1 LISRENHPATKR
13 IKRTAIL
20 VRLVRSHTPVALPRA
35 GEKMTPEDTSQ
46 YRLMCYKEYAMRL
59 SAILVLATLLLVSPC
74 MANDHPFDGTWE
86 TTVSCEN
93 AAGALGYSYRFD
105 SIVKDD
111 VLHGEKGDKG
121 KPGWYQL
128 DGKIANDGTAR
139 FYADG
144 LVGASETAVG
154 HLRAGS
160 RYNYHVDA
168 TFSGD
173 SGTGKRVE
181 GRPCTLEFK
190 RKPRHND

>member
-1 LISRENHPATKR
+1 
-13 IKRTAIL
+13 
-20 VRLVRSHTPVALPRA
+20 
-35 GEKMTPEDTSQ
+35 
-46 YRLMCYKEYAMRL
+46 MRF
-59 SAILVLATLLLVSPC
+59 SVILVLATLSLASLSV
-74 MANDHPFDGTWE
+74 ADEHPFDGTWE

-111 VLHGEKGDKG
+111 VLHGDKGDKG
-121 KPGWYQL
+121 KPGWFQL
-128 DGKIANDGTAR
+128 DGKIAPGGTAR

-154 HLRAGS
+154 HVRAGT

-168 TFSGD
+168 HFSAD

-181 GRPCTLEFK
+181 GRPCTVELK
-190 RKPRHND
+190 RKSRRTAQ

>member
-1 LISRENHPATKR
+1 
-13 IKRTAIL
+13 
-20 VRLVRSHTPVALPRA
+20 
-35 GEKMTPEDTSQ
+35 
-46 YRLMCYKEYAMRL
+46 MCYKNTLMRL
-59 SAILVLATLLLVSPC
+59 AAIVVLAALLLVSPC
-74 MANDHPFDGTWE
+74 VANDHPFDGTWE

-144 LVGASETAVG
+144 LVGASEAAVG
-154 HLRAGS
+154 HLRPGT

-181 GRPCTLEFK
+181 GRPCTVEFK
-190 RKPRHND
+190 RKPRHNDSN